1 MLISFSLG
9 QQKKKKKKKECVPGT
24 NLCSCQLYH
33 TLLKDSKEKIQK
45 SSSQIRLSLKKLKKG
60 LFFQRKKSYFSLL
73 ISTIPQA
80 MWGGDGLKK
89 KSPKRQSV
97 RHTHAHTRTDI
108 HQTHMPPK
116 IYTDYRHDYHK
127 VLNELHS
134 GSNAFFSQI
143 MGGPGSC
150 HLILC
155 SEKKCGKRFFFSP
168 FPTPSG

>member
-1 MLISFSLG
+1 
-9 QQKKKKKKKECVPGT
+9 
-24 NLCSCQLYH
+24 
-33 TLLKDSKEKIQK
+33 
-45 SSSQIRLSLKKLKKG
+45 
-60 LFFQRKKSYFSLL
+60 
-73 ISTIPQA
+73 

-89 KSPKRQSV
+89 KKPQTIVSSA
-97 RHTHAHTRTDI
+97 HTHAHTRTDI

-155 SEKKCGKRFFFSP
+155 SEKKIVEKDFFFA
-168 FPTPSG
+168 FPYPLGVKIVCKMETYW